1 MFKFRYNRRRVLY
14 AAASAAAGATA
25 GLPFARVTPA
35 LAQSAPSG
43 ADPSRGLL
51 SDRPLSLLCPFSAGG
66 NTDIAVR
73 TLADLVSRQLGR
85 KVLVE
90 NRPGAG
96 GALAAQAVAQARPDG
111 HTLVQIPTG
120 VFRNPHISKSGFN
133 PPVDLTW
140 VINIAAYV
148 FGVSVRSDSPWKTW
162 TAFVAYAK
170 ANPGKI
176 SFASPGI
183 GSDLHV
189 TMYLIAEREG
199 IDWVQIP
206 YKGTSEMLT
215 ALRQGEV
222 QAYAGTPPW
231 EQIAAGLFRPLIT
244 WGERPTTRVAGVPTL
259 REQYGFSSNA
269 PWGIAGPRGIDP
281 KVTTLLHDAFRA
293 AADDPKFIDI
303 LDRLGMEKYYLSS
316 TDYAKYAVRQFE
328 AARVIVEKLGLKP

>member
-1 MFKFRYNRRRVLY
+1 MPPSTSSLLTRRQLL
-14 AAASAAAGATA
+14 AAAAGAGA
-25 GLPFARVTPA
+25 CAALPAR
-35 LAQSAPSG
+35 AQG
-43 ADPSRGLL
+43 DPSRGLL
-51 SDRPLSLLCPFSAGG
+51 GERPISLLCPFSAGG

-73 TLADLVSRQLGR
+73 TLADLVGRNLNR

-90 NRPGAG
+90 NRPGGG
-96 GALAAQAVAQARPDG
+96 GAIAAQAASQARPDG
-111 HTLVQIPTG
+111 HTLAQIPTG

-133 PPVDLTW
+133 PPADMTW

-148 FGVSVRSDSPWKTW
+148 FGVSVRADSPWKTW
-162 TAFVAYAK
+162 KDFVGYAK

-231 EQIAAGLFRPLIT
+231 EQIAAGHFRPLIT
-244 WGERPTTRVAGVPTL
+244 WGEKPTTKVPGVPTL
-259 REQYGFSSNA
+259 REFYGFVSNA
-269 PWGIAGPRGIDP
+269 PWGIAGPRGMEP
-281 KVTTLLHDAFRA
+281 RVTALLHDAFRA
-293 AADDPKFIDI
+293 AMDDAKFSDT
-303 LDRLGMEKYYLSS
+303 LDRLGMERNYMS
-316 TDYAKYAVRQFE
+316 TADYTKYAAKQFE
-328 AARVIVEKLGLKP
+328 VSRVIVEKLGLKP